1 MAKYVLKRFLFL
13 IPIMLGVS
21 FIVFG
26 LLFLTPGDPARNALG
41 PNASEQAVQELRED
55 MGLNDPFFVQYG
67 RYIKN
72 IVTKGD
78 LGQSYITR
86 NPVVKEIFS
95 RAPATVKLAFFSILL
110 AVIIGIPIGII
121 SAVKQYSIFDN
132 VTMVFALI
140 GLSMPVFWLGLLL
153 IMFFSVK
160 LGWLPSSG
168 FSTPSHMVLPCLALG
183 LQQVAVITR
192 MTRSSMLEIIRQD
205 FINTARAKGQREK
218 VVILHHALKN
228 ALIPVI
234 TVIGLSFGQLM
245 AGALM
250 TEVIFSI
257 PGIGRLMVDSIKMRD
272 TPMVLGCVL
281 FVAITFSIVNLIV
294 DLVYTFV
301 DPRIKTKY
309 V

>member
-26 LLFLTPGDPARNALG
+26 LLYLTPGDPARNALG

-55 MGLNDPFFVQYG
+55 MGLNDPFLVQYG
-67 RYIKN
+67 RYVKN

-86 NPVVKEIFS
+86 VPVVNEIFS

-110 AVIIGIPIGII
+110 AVIIGIPIGIV
-121 SAVKQYSIFDN
+121 SAVKQYSAFDN
-132 VTMVFALI
+132 ITMIFALI

-153 IMFFSVK
+153 IMLFSVK

-168 FSTPSHMVLPCLALG
+168 FSTPSHMILPCLALG

-192 MTRSSMLEIIRQD
+192 MTRSSMLEVIRQD
-205 FINTARAKGQREK
+205 YINTARAKGQREK

-234 TVIGLSFGQLM
+234 TVVGLSFGQLM

-301 DPRIKTKY
+301 DPRIKTKF

>member
-1 MAKYVLKRFLFL
+1 
-13 IPIMLGVS
+13 
-21 FIVFG
+21 
-26 LLFLTPGDPARNALG
+26 
-41 PNASEQAVQELRED
+41 
-55 MGLNDPFFVQYG
+55 
-67 RYIKN
+67 
-72 IVTKGD
+72 
-78 LGQSYITR
+78 
-86 NPVVKEIFS
+86 
-95 RAPATVKLAFFSILL
+95 
-110 AVIIGIPIGII
+110 
-121 SAVKQYSIFDN
+121 
-132 VTMVFALI
+132 I

-153 IMFFSVK
+153 IMLFSVK
-160 LGWLPSSG
+160 LGLLPSSG
-168 FSTPSHMVLPCLALG
+168 FSTPAHMILPCLALG

-192 MTRSSMLEIIRQD
+192 MTRSSMLEVIRQD

-234 TVIGLSFGQLM
+234 TVVGLSFGQLM

>member
-13 IPIMLGVS
+13 IPIMFGVS

-26 LLFLTPGDPARNALG
+26 LLYLTPGDPARNALG

-55 MGLNDPFFVQYG
+55 MGLNDPFLVQYG
-67 RYIKN
+67 RYVKN

-86 NPVVKEIFS
+86 VPVVNEIFS
-95 RAPATVKLAFFSILL
+95 RAPATVRLAFFSILL
-110 AVIIGIPIGII
+110 AVIIGIPIGIV
-121 SAVKQYSIFDN
+121 SAVKQYSAFDN
-132 VTMVFALI
+132 ITMIFALI

-153 IMFFSVK
+153 IMLFSVK

-168 FSTPSHMVLPCLALG
+168 FSTPSHMILPCLALG

-192 MTRSSMLEIIRQD
+192 MTRSSMLEVIRQD
-205 FINTARAKGQREK
+205 YINTARAKGQREK

-234 TVIGLSFGQLM
+234 TVVGLSFGQLM

-301 DPRIKTKY
+301 DPRIKTKF

>member
-1 MAKYVLKRFLFL
+1 MTKYVVKRFLFL

-26 LLFLTPGDPARNALG
+26 LLYLTPGDPARNALG
-41 PNASEQAVQELRED
+41 PNASEEAVQELRED
-55 MGLNDPFFVQYG
+55 MGLNDPFIVQYG

-78 LGQSYITR
+78 LGRSYITR
-86 NPVVKEIFS
+86 VPVVKEIFS
-95 RAPATVKLAFFSILL
+95 RAPATVRLAFFSILL

-132 VTMVFALI
+132 VTMIFALI

-153 IMFFSVK
+153 IMLFSVK
-160 LGWLPSSG
+160 LGLLPSSG
-168 FSTPSHMVLPCLALG
+168 FSTPAHMILPCLALG

-192 MTRSSMLEIIRQD
+192 MTRSSMLEVIRQD

-234 TVIGLSFGQLM
+234 TVVGLSFGQLM

>member
-13 IPIMLGVS
+13 IPIMIGVS

-26 LLFLTPGDPARNALG
+26 LLYLTPGDPARNALG

-55 MGLNDPFFVQYG
+55 MGLNDPFLVQYG
-67 RYIKN
+67 RYVKN

-86 NPVVKEIFS
+86 VPVVNEIFS
-95 RAPATVKLAFFSILL
+95 RAPATVRLAFFSILL
-110 AVIIGIPIGII
+110 AVIIGIPIGIV
-121 SAVKQYSIFDN
+121 SAVKQYSAFDN
-132 VTMVFALI
+132 ITMIFALI

-153 IMFFSVK
+153 IMLFSVK

-168 FSTPSHMVLPCLALG
+168 FSTPSHMILPCLALG

-192 MTRSSMLEIIRQD
+192 MTRSSMLEVIRQD
-205 FINTARAKGQREK
+205 NINTARAKGQREK

-234 TVIGLSFGQLM
+234 TVVGLSFGQLM

-294 DLVYTFV
+294 VLVYTFV
-301 DPRIKTKY
+301 DPRIKTKF

>member
-26 LLFLTPGDPARNALG
+26 LLYLTPGDPARNALG

-55 MGLNDPFFVQYG
+55 MGLNDPFLVQYG
-67 RYIKN
+67 RYVKN

-86 NPVVKEIFS
+86 VPVVNEIFS
-95 RAPATVKLAFFSILL
+95 RAPATVRLAFFSILL
-110 AVIIGIPIGII
+110 AVIIGIPIGIV
-121 SAVKQYSIFDN
+121 SAVKQYSAFDN
-132 VTMVFALI
+132 ITMIFALI

-153 IMFFSVK
+153 IMLFSVK

-168 FSTPSHMVLPCLALG
+168 FSTPSHMILPCLALG

-192 MTRSSMLEIIRQD
+192 MTRSSMLEVIRQD
-205 FINTARAKGQREK
+205 YINTARAKGQREK

-234 TVIGLSFGQLM
+234 TVVGLSFGQLM

-301 DPRIKTKY
+301 DPRIKTKF

>member
-1 MAKYVLKRFLFL
+1 MTKYVVKRFLFL

-26 LLFLTPGDPARNALG
+26 LLYLTPGDPARNALG
-41 PNASEQAVQELRED
+41 PNASEEAVQELRED
-55 MGLNDPFFVQYG
+55 MGLNDPFVVQYG

-78 LGQSYITR
+78 LGRSYITR
-86 NPVVKEIFS
+86 LPVVKEIFS

-132 VTMVFALI
+132 VTMIFALI

-153 IMFFSVK
+153 IMLFSVK
-160 LGWLPSSG
+160 LGLLPSSG
-168 FSTPSHMVLPCLALG
+168 FSTPAHMILPCLALG

-192 MTRSSMLEIIRQD
+192 MTRSSMLEVIRQD

-234 TVIGLSFGQLM
+234 TVVGLSFGQLM